1 MAITFEQFKKIVELS
16 EKHYEKGRTLEYELN
31 ETTAAV
37 VHGLTEN
44 DRIPTREAQE

>member
-1 MAITFEQFKKIVELS
+1 MGLTLKQIDELV
-16 EKHYEKGRTLEYELN
+16 KATIRLYRKDPTLEYELN

-44 DRIPTREAQE
+44 DQIPIRKAQE